1 MRTTTWR
8 DCNRPS
14 ATADNRE
21 SKYSSRRKFRNESGN
36 RGGAHCVHRKRY
48 WIYARITIARWK
60 RPEETS
66 RHLETSASLTLP
78 HPREPFETS
87 QMGHEVSRFKPFPEF
102 RDANAYKSRSL
113 PIHVRLWRRA
123 GITRTEK
130 LIFQWERERERERWN
145 RDDEYN

>member
-66 RHLETSASLTLP
+66 RHLETSASPTLLLHSKRAKWATKFRVSNHSLNSEMLTP
-78 HPREPFETS
+78 TSREVCRYTSGFEGELGS
-87 QMGHEVSRFKPFPEF
+87 
-102 RDANAYKSRSL
+102 
-113 PIHVRLWRRA
+113 
-123 GITRTEK
+123 
-130 LIFQWERERERERWN
+130 RERRN
-145 RDDEYN
+145 